1 MSKPGRKIVSK
12 GILVIQNITKL
23 DAGEGTICVEKYKY
37 GGFKYFKLHFNRQ
50 KLQLFVEHF
59 LKVSKFGNAE
69 SIPAY
74 L

>member
-37 GGFKYFKLHFNRQ
+37 GGFKYFKLHFN
-50 KLQLFVEHF
+50 
-59 LKVSKFGNAE
+59 
-69 SIPAY
+69 
-74 L
+74 